1 MRIVAFA
8 DVQGNPHAAAAILT
22 AAKRIDDATTYCLG
36 NAVGPGPD
44 PASCIEKLRKAHVV
58 LVRGERDAAALSMPG
73 GDEKLRLEG
82 KAILSMLKPADVG
95 YLREASP
102 PRRMVA
108 GGKRILL
115 TSDAK
120 STDVGAAD
128 VVIHPG
134 VRAVVRLDGT
144 RLDVSVG
151 SAIGDEHG
159 ESPFVVYDTQTQEA
173 KVHHAAWDRTVL
185 RKNRYGEST
194 RHL

>member
-8 DVQGNPHAAAAILT
+8 DVQGNPHSVAAIIT
-22 AAKRIDDATTYCLG
+22 AAKRIEDASLYCLG
-36 NAVGPGPD
+36 NAIGPGPD

-58 LVRGERDAAALSMPG
+58 LIRGERDAAALGMPG
-73 GDEKLRLEG
+73 GDEKLRLES
-82 KAILSMLKPADVG
+82 KAILGTLKPADVG

-120 STDVGAAD
+120 AMDVGAAD
-128 VVIHPG
+128 VVLRPG
-134 VRAVVRLDGT
+134 ERAAVKLDGSRLDLT
-144 RLDVSVG
+144 VG
-151 SAIGDEHG
+151 NAAEDEHG
-159 ESPFVVYDTQTQEA
+159 ESPFLVYDTQMHEA